1 MKRLGTLGLLMMAL
15 LVLAGCGAS
24 PANQLAE
31 GNEAYTAGDYDTAVQ
46 NYRAAQAID
55 PDAPEPIFNIANA
68 LYRQGLPSEAQ
79 KLLELAQDVLP
90 AEAQALAQNIWFNLG
105 NARYE
110 AGQATAAV
118 EAYKQALRLDPTDQ
132 DAKYN

>member
-46 NYRAAQAID
+46 NYQ
-55 PDAPEPIFNIANA
+55 P
-68 LYRQGLPSEAQ
+68 RQNGITFFKEV
-79 KLLELAQDVLP
+79 VLFIP
-90 AEAQALAQNIWFNLG
+90 
-105 NARYE
+105 
-110 AGQATAAV
+110 
-118 EAYKQALRLDPTDQ
+118 
-132 DAKYN
+132 